1 MHNFIERLARFFAV
15 LGGLVLTFLIVMTC
29 LSIAGRSI
37 NSVLN
42 SDFLQGTIPS
52 IANALL
58 ATGLGPING
67 DFELVEAGLAF
78 AIFAFIPLCQ
88 LEGAHASVDIFT
100 SRLPARINQKIQ
112 LIIEIAFAA
121 ALVLIAVKLFEGTQS
136 KRNSGETTL
145 LLQYPLWWAYG
156 LSLLGA
162 IIAALISVY
171 LAVIRLVET
180 ITGKHTL
187 PLNGRAEH

>member
-42 SDFLQGTIPS
+42 SDYLQGAVPD

-58 ATGLGPING
+58 AIGFGPING

-100 SRLPARINQKIQ
+100 SRLTAGINQKLQ
-112 LIIEIAFAA
+112 LIIDIAFAA
-121 ALVLIAVKLFEGTQS
+121 ALVLIAVKLFEGTHS

-145 LLQYPLWWAYG
+145 LLQYPIWWAYG
-156 LSLLGA
+156 LSLIGA
-162 IIAALISVY
+162 MTAALIGVY
-171 LAVIRLVET
+171 LAVVRLIEAVTTKQILPESGRVE
-180 ITGKHTL
+180 H
-187 PLNGRAEH
+187 